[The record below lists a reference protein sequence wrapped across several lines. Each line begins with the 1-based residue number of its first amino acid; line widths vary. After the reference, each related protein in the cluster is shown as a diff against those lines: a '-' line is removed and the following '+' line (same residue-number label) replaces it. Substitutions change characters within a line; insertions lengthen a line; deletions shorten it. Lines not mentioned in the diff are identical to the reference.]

1 VTVARRAGDRG
12 LRVALLAY
20 RGNPRSGGQGVYVR
34 HLSSALVALGHE
46 VTVFAG
52 RPYPELTAEVVL
64 EKVPS
69 LDLYRDADP
78 FRVPHVRELEDLDD
92 LLEVGVMWTGGFGE
106 PRTFARRARERLRTR
121 SGEFDIVHD
130 DQGLGRGLLGM
141 VRDGWPVVASIH
153 HPVTIDRAIDLADAT
168 GPLRRCTL
176 ARWYGFAA
184 MQERV
189 ARRLERIITVSQT
202 AKLDTVREMGIDPD
216 RIRVVPIGVDDRVF
230 APRPGVARV
239 PGRVMTT
246 ASADVALKGLG
257 HLLEAVAKLR
267 TERPEVHLVV
277 VGTLRRGS
285 LADQTIARLGLE
297 PWVEFLS
304 GPSDDGIAAAYAAAS
319 VAVVPSLYEG
329 FSLPAIEAMA
339 CGVPL
344 VATTGGALPEVVG
357 EDGRTARLVPPGDPS
372 ALAGAIGA
380 VLDDPRAASA
390 MARRGRART
399 RERYSWEA
407 TAAATAAV
415 YQDVLA
421 RPSC

>member
-1 VTVARRAGDRG
+1 
-12 LRVALLAY
+12 
-20 RGNPRSGGQGVYVR
+20 
-34 HLSSALVALGHE
+34 
-46 VTVFAG
+46 
-52 RPYPELTAEVVL
+52 
-64 EKVPS
+64 
-69 LDLYRDADP
+69 
-78 FRVPHVRELEDLDD
+78 
-92 LLEVGVMWTGGFGE
+92 
-106 PRTFARRARERLRTR
+106 
-121 SGEFDIVHD
+121 
-130 DQGLGRGLLGM
+130 
-141 VRDGWPVVASIH
+141 
-153 HPVTIDRAIDLADAT
+153 
-168 GPLRRCTL
+168 
-176 ARWYGFAA
+176 